1 MALPKEPR
9 QKMIN
14 VMYLVLT
21 AILALNVSNEVITA
35 FKVVEKS
42 LSTSNEIISEGNETL
57 YKSFED
63 KVNDPQTAEK
73 AKIWNEKAMKA
84 RELSDDVYNYIEGLK
99 KRLKEAAD
107 LRVKSDGTEDFR
119 DDDLNASTRLFDKE
133 GVGNELKKKLDEYK
147 EAMLSL
153 DGEVREKFE
162 KSFPVNTD
170 TRDFKT
176 REGKTKDFT
185 QTYFYMTPTIAALT
199 VLSKFQN
206 NVKSAEAEIVTHFHN
221 QIGAVKVVYDEFAA
235 LVGQSSNYV
244 MPGEKI
250 DITAG
255 VGAYSNA
262 AKPTITIAGKPVP
275 VGANGRAE
283 YTITAAGAGSH
294 KVPVSVTYTKPD
306 GTTETKPFTIEYT
319 VGTPGGS
326 AVMLDKMN
334 VFYRGLDNPVTIS
347 SGTGWDKT
355 NASISGAGATMT
367 RSSGPGKFNVR
378 VTQLGTAKIT
388 VNADGKVSSYD
399 FRVKDVPDPVLMVGP
414 SDGGRVQSVVFKNQ
428 RFARAEL
435 KDFLFDYR
443 YNIVSASVY
452 FAGAGFPDVQTAS
465 INSGNLSALESMLQ
479 RCVPGTTVTFDNVRV
494 QGPGGPV
501 KSIPGAGFVLY

>member
-35 FKVVEKS
+35 FKVVERS
-42 LSTSNEIISEGNETL
+42 LSTSNDIISEGNETL
-57 YKSFED
+57 YKSLED
-63 KVNDPQTAEK
+63 KLNDQQTAEK

-84 RELSDDVYNYIEGLK
+84 KQLSDDVYNYIEGLK
-99 KRLKEAAD
+99 LELKKAAD
-107 LRVKSDGTEDFR
+107 LRVKDDGTEDFR
-119 DDDLNASTRLFDKE
+119 DDDLNASTRMFDTNGK
-133 GVGNELKKKLDEYK
+133 GKELKAKLDAYK
-147 EAMLSL
+147 EAMLSI
-153 DGEVREKFE
+153 DPEVRKQFE
-162 KSFPVNTD
+162 RSFPVNTD
-170 TRDFKT
+170 TKDFKT

-185 QTYFYMTPTIAALT
+185 GTYFYMTPTIAALT

-206 NVKSAEAEIVTHFHN
+206 NIKSAESELVTYFHN

-255 VGAYSNA
+255 VGAYSKA
-262 AKPTITIAGKPVP
+262 AAPTITIGGKSVP
-275 VGANGRAE
+275 IGPNGRAE

-294 KVPVSVTYTKPD
+294 KLPVVVTFTKPD
-306 GTTETKPFTIEYT
+306 GTKETRPFNVEYT

-334 VFYRGLDNPVTIS
+334 VFYRGVDNPITIS

-355 NASISGAGATMT
+355 KVSMTGGSLVPTSG
-367 RSSGPGKFNVR
+367 SGRYNVK

-388 VNADGKVSSYD
+388 VNADGKTSTYD
-399 FRVKDVPDPVLMVGP
+399 FRIKDVPDPVLMVGP

-428 RFARAEL
+428 RFARAAL
-435 KDFLFDYR
+435 KDFIYDYT
-443 YNIVSASVY
+443 YNIVGATVY
-452 FAGAGFPDVQTAS
+452 FAGAGFNNVATAT
-465 INSGNLSALESMLQ
+465 ITNGNLSSLDALLQ
-479 RCVPGTTVTFDNVRV
+479 RCGPGTTVNFDNVRV

-501 KSIPGAGFVLY
+501 KTIPGAGFVLY